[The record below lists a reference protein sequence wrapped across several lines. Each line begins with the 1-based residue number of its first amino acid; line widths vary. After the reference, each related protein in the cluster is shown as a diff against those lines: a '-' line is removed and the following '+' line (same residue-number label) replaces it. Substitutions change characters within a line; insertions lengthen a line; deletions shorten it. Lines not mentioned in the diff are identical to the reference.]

1 VKSTTLIIPGLYGS
15 GPTHWQ
21 TWLATRVA
29 DAQRV
34 VQDDWNVAAIDQWA
48 ARVGDAIDNAVG
60 QVWLVAHSFG
70 CLAAVAA
77 AVDRA
82 DRVAG
87 ALLVAP
93 ANPERFTSHGLQ
105 PAVSSFS
112 VDASAAKDT
121 ITELI
126 PHQPLGFPSI
136 VVASSDDPWMRL
148 TAASVWAD
156 RWGAQFECIGR
167 AGHINIE
174 SGFGPWPQGLDLF
187 ERFRTAHGGEP
198 LGSIEAL
205 TARRDRSDGNRN
217 SHDTRQA
224 NDAQARWGERMLT
237 QQWLA

>member
-1 VKSTTLIIPGLYGS
+1 MKSTTLIIPGLYGS
-15 GPTHWQ
+15 GPAHWQ
-21 TWLATRVA
+21 SWLESHIAGAR
-29 DAQRV
+29 RV
-34 VQDDWNVAAIDQWA
+34 VQDDWSIAALDLWSD
-48 ARVGDAIDNAVG
+48 RVRNAIDNAVG

-70 CLAAVAA
+70 CLAAVTA

-93 ANPERFTSHGLQ
+93 ANPERFTAQGLLQ
-105 PAVSSFS
+105 ASPPAG
-112 VDASAAKDT
+112 DTGSAKTT
-121 ITELI
+121 ITQRI

-136 VVASSDDPWMRL
+136 VVASSNDPWMRL

-174 SGFGPWPQGLDLF
+174 SGFGPWQNGLDLF

-198 LGSIEAL
+198 LGAIETL
-205 TARRDRSDGNRN
+205 TAKRTDNGRHTSDAYTRR
-217 SHDTRQA
+217 
-224 NDAQARWGERMLT
+224 GERMLS
-237 QQWLA
+237 QQWLG